1 MANKEYSKN
10 IIVNADDFGLK
21 SSVNKAIVESFN
33 KNLINSTTIMANM
46 PGFEEAVELAFKH
59 KFNDRLGVHL
69 NLDAGYHLTSHS
81 EITRILDRNNHFKFK
96 DVRMIFFF
104 LSGYEKKLIHQ
115 EFVAQIERVIKT
127 GIKITHIDTHHHIHE
142 IFPITKIIFP
152 LLKTYN
158 ISSIRILNNINK
170 STAFYKIGY
179 RRLVNNRIKINN
191 RNLTD
196 YFGNQLDVSSLLQK
210 YPSLC
215 ENKKIEVMVHP
226 DYDKNGKLIDWLG
239 GKEHNFDSLM
249 NIKST
254 QD

>member
-1 MANKEYSKN
+1 M
-10 IIVNADDFGLK
+10 
-21 SSVNKAIVESFN
+21 
-33 KNLINSTTIMANM
+33 
-46 PGFEEAVELAFKH
+46 
-59 KFNDRLGVHL
+59 
-69 NLDAGYHLTSHS
+69 S
-81 EITRILDRNNHFKFK
+81 E
-96 DVRMIFFF
+96 
-104 LSGYEKKLIHQ
+104 YEKKLIYQ

-142 IFPITKIIFP
+142 ILPITKIIFS

-179 RRLVNNRIKINN
+179 RRLVNNLIKINN

-196 YFGNQLDVSSLLQK
+196 YLGNQLDVSSLLQK
-210 YPSLC
+210 YPTLY

-226 DYDKNGKLIDWLG
+226 DYDNNENLIDWID
-239 GKEHNFDSLM
+239 GKEYNFDSLT
-249 NIKST
+249 NIKCI